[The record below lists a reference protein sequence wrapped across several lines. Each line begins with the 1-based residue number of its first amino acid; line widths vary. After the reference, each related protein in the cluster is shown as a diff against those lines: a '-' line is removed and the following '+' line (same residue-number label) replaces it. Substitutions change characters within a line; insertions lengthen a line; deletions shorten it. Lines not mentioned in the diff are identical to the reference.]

1 MSRFLQATVLYAAP
15 PLVLFLASHPGV
27 LPKYL
32 QSLRHVISGAAP
44 MGGLDAERFLKKA
57 PPNTDILQGSVWPLL
72 YLTNIVI
79 CFLSALVIFR
89 WPSLKPT
96 STAGRDE
103 RYLWQ
108 NNDPF
113 YIMTRFILLSKDVLQ
128 WM

>member
-1 MSRFLQATVLYAAP
+1 
-15 PLVLFLASHPGV
+15 
-27 LPKYL
+27 
-32 QSLRHVISGAAP
+32 

-103 RYLWQ
+103 RYL
-108 NNDPF
+108 
-113 YIMTRFILLSKDVLQ
+113 
-128 WM
+128 